1 MAELLVMLPVGRV
14 SLTLG
19 VDFDGWRA
27 CAGMVLLIGVL
38 LSSFLL
44 PACEERA
51 VVAGSFWFAF
61 CLGLG
66 LGLGDLFYLSVT

>member
-44 PACEERA
+44 AMERA
-51 VVAGSFWFAF
+51 VVAALVAWGVGAVWRLNLPFRHIKE
-61 CLGLG
+61 
-66 LGLGDLFYLSVT
+66 D